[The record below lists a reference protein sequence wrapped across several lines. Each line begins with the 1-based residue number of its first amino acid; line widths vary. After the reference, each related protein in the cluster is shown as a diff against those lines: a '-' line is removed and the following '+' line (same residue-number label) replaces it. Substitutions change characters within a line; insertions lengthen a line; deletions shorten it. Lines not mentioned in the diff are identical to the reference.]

1 MTTSAVLFASAIV
14 PTMES
19 MAAIASGTATTPI
32 AAMVG
37 TPIAG
42 AHAASG
48 LFALFGH
55 LLLLSLL
62 AVGGALAVVPDV
74 RRVMVTNMGLLTDA
88 QFNASVAIAQAA
100 PGPNVLFVAALGY
113 QAAGFVGAAVALFG
127 ILLPSSTL
135 AYMVARW
142 GHAHR
147 DWRIVR
153 AFQAGMA
160 PIVVAL
166 VFGTGW
172 TVASQVFDWRAL
184 LFAGAVALIAWRT
197 RVHVV
202 LLVAAGAVGGAL
214 GWI

>member
-1 MTTSAVLFASAIV
+1 
-14 PTMES
+14 MES

-32 AAMVG
+32 SAMVG

-113 QAAGFVGAAVALFG
+113 QAAGFAGAAVALFG

-147 DWRIVR
+147 SWRIVR

-166 VFGTGW
+166 IFGTGW
-172 TVASQVFDWRAL
+172 TVASQVVDWRAL
-184 LFAGAVALIAWRT
+184 VFAAAVALIAWRT

-202 LLVAAGAVGGAL
+202 VLVTAGAVGGAL

>member
-1 MTTSAVLFASAIV
+1 MSAAATLLAGGMV
-14 PTMES
+14 PTLES
-19 MAAIASGTATTPI
+19 MSAIASGMSTTPI
-32 AAMVG
+32 AASVG
-37 TPIAG
+37 TPIG
-42 AHAASG
+42 AAHGAVD

-55 LLLLSLL
+55 LVLLSLL
-62 AVGGALAVVPDV
+62 AVGGALALVPDV
-74 RRVMVTNMGLLTDA
+74 RRVMVSNMGLLTDA

-113 QAAGFVGAAVALFG
+113 QAAGFAGAAVALFG

-135 AYMVARW
+135 AYAVARW

-147 DWRIVR
+147 DWRLVR

-166 VFGTGW
+166 IFGTAW
-172 TVASQVFDWRAL
+172 TVAAQVFDWRAL
-184 LFAGAVALIAWRT
+184 LFAIAVALIAWRT

-202 LLVAAGAVGGAL
+202 FLVGAGAIAGAVG
-214 GWI
+214 WI

>member
-1 MTTSAVLFASAIV
+1 MTVSSMLAAAIV

-19 MAAIASGTATTPI
+19 MAAIASGSNATPI
-32 AAMVG
+32 AATVG
-37 TPIAG
+37 MPIGA
-42 AHAASG
+42 AHASSE
-48 LFALFGH
+48 LLALFGH

-74 RRVMVTNMGLLTDA
+74 RRVMVTNMGLLTDG

-113 QAAGFVGAAVALFG
+113 QAAGFAGAVVALFG

-135 AYMVARW
+135 AYGVARW

-147 DWRIVR
+147 DWRVVR

-172 TVASQVFDWRAL
+172 TVAAQVFDWRSML
-184 LFAGAVALIAWRT
+184 LASMVALCAWRT

-202 LLVAAGAVGGAL
+202 VLVVAGAVVGAL

>member
-1 MTTSAVLFASAIV
+1 MSASMMLFAAAIV

-19 MAAIASGTATTPI
+19 MSAIASGATTTPI
-32 AAMVG
+32 AALIG
-37 TPIAG
+37 TPIAAAHG
-42 AHAASG
+42 APE
-48 LFALFGH
+48 LFVLFGH
-55 LLLLSLL
+55 LLMLSLL

-74 RRVMVTNMGLLTDA
+74 RRVMVTSMGLLTDA

-113 QAAGFVGAAVALFG
+113 QAAGFAGAAVALFG

-135 AYMVARW
+135 AYAVARW
-142 GHAHR
+142 GHAR
-147 DWRIVR
+147 RNWRPVR

-172 TVASQVFDWRAL
+172 TVAAQALDWRAL
-184 LFAGAVALIAWRT
+184 VLAAVIALVAWRTKVHVVVLISGGAVA
-197 RVHVV
+197 
-202 LLVAAGAVGGAL
+202 GAL

>member
-1 MTTSAVLFASAIV
+1 
-14 PTMES
+14 MES
-19 MAAIASGTATTPI
+19 MAAIANGAATTPI

-113 QAAGFVGAAVALFG
+113 QAAGFAGAAVALFG

-147 DWRIVR
+147 EWRIVR

-166 VFGTGW
+166 IFGTGW
-172 TVASQVFDWRAL
+172 TVAAQVFDWRAL
-184 LFAGAVALIAWRT
+184 VFAAAVALIAWRT
-197 RVHVV
+197 GVHVV
-202 LLVAAGAVGGAL
+202 VLVAAGAVGGAL

>member
-1 MTTSAVLFASAIV
+1 MML

-19 MAAIASGTATTPI
+19 MAAITSGTAATPI
-32 AAMVG
+32 AALVG
-37 TPIAG
+37 TPLGTTPAV
-42 AHAASG
+42 AN
-48 LFALFGH
+48 LLALFGH

-62 AVGGALAVVPDV
+62 AVGGALAVVPDM
-74 RRVMVTNMGLLTDA
+74 RRVMVTNMALLTDA

-113 QAAGFVGAAVALFG
+113 QAAGFAGAAVALFG

-135 AYMVARW
+135 AYGVARW

-147 DWRIVR
+147 DLRFVR
-153 AFQAGMA
+153 AFKAGMA

-166 VFGTGW
+166 IFSTGW
-172 TVASQVFDWRAL
+172 TIAAQMLDWRVLVFAGLIAL
-184 LFAGAVALIAWRT
+184 LAWRT

-202 LLVAAGAVGGAL
+202 VLVIAGAGVGAL

>member
-1 MTTSAVLFASAIV
+1 MTTPTFVLAAAIV

-19 MAAIASGTATTPI
+19 MAAIASGASSTPI
-32 AAMVG
+32 AALVG
-37 TPIAG
+37 TPIA
-42 AHAASG
+42 AVHASSE
-48 LFALFGH
+48 LVALFGH

-113 QAAGFVGAAVALFG
+113 QAAGFAGAAVALFG

-135 AYMVARW
+135 AYVVARW

-147 DWRIVR
+147 EWRAVR
-153 AFQAGMA
+153 AFKAAVA
-160 PIVVAL
+160 PIVVAF

-172 TVASQVFDWRAL
+172 TVASQVLDWRAL
-184 LFAGAVALIAWRT
+184 LLAAAVALIAWRT
-197 RVHVV
+197 HTHVV
-202 LLVAAGAVGGAL
+202 VLVAAGAIVGAL

>member
-1 MTTSAVLFASAIV
+1 MSSAATLIVAAIV

-19 MAAIASGTATTPI
+19 MAAIATGTATTPI
-32 AAMVG
+32 AALVG
-37 TPIAG
+37 TPMFATQG
-42 AHAASG
+42 ASN

-74 RRVMVTNMGLLTDA
+74 RRVMVTNMDLLTDA

-113 QAAGFVGAAVALFG
+113 QAAGFAGAAVALFG

-135 AYMVARW
+135 AYVVARW

-147 DWRIVR
+147 EWRAVQ
-153 AFQAGMA
+153 AFKAGMA

-166 VFGTGW
+166 IFGTGW
-172 TVASQVFDWRAL
+172 TVASQVFDWRSL
-184 LFAGAVALIAWRT
+184 LLAAAVALLAWRT
-197 RVHVV
+197 RIHVV
-202 LLVAAGAVGGAL
+202 VLVVAGGVVGAL
-214 GWI
+214 GWV